1 MFALTSIVMLAA
13 TPICWHHYFLWTMP
27 AALFLLH
34 RPKLLIMLALL
45 SLGITMWPAA
55 RSLGCHMMMA
65 IGLFVV
71 VIHDLWR
78 EPMSSDALIHQG
90 N

>member
-1 MFALTSIVMLAA
+1 
-13 TPICWHHYFLWTMP
+13 MP

-78 EPMSSDALIHQG
+78 EPAGGAHSAST
-90 N
+90 